1 MTQQRRAREK
11 VSRKLDGRIYVAHFN
26 KPIGPDGDPR
36 KQAGHY
42 LGWTPRTAEQRLAD
56 HKAGRGA
63 RLTQVANGLGI
74 DYHIVQDWPGNRDI
88 ENQLKLRAPKRLCP
102 ECNLDGKTPAII
114 ERALRREARSK
125 AYYRRKEAARE
136 KMKQLMA
143 KPLTAAE
150 KQRSGGEA
158 ASRFVQGQ
166 MNNGKDA
173 RDIEELIEGQHYGE
187 GDDRS
192 DYRTGWDRQ
201 LNDDLA
207 LAREVER
214 EDELAREQM
223 ELARESRGEEQAE
236 TAPAAPEP
244 APAWLP
250 TQADLEAHP
259 AAEHDT
265 EREAG

>member
-1 MTQQRRAREK
+1 MTQLRRARERI
-11 VSRKLDGRIYVAHFN
+11 SRKNDGRVYVFHFDR
-26 KPIGPDGDPR
+26 PIGTD
-36 KQAGHY
+36 KHQAQHY
-42 LGWTPRTAEQRLAD
+42 LGYTPRTVEERLAD

-63 RLTQVANGLGI
+63 RITQVANELGI
-74 DYHIVQDWPGNRDI
+74 DYHAVRDWPGNKDI
-88 ENQLKLRAPKRLCP
+88 ENDLKLRAPKRLCP
-102 ECNLDGKTPAII
+102 ECNPDGKTPAII

-150 KQRSGGEA
+150 KQRIGGEA

-166 MNNGKDA
+166 MNKGKDA
-173 RDIEELIEGQHYGE
+173 RDIEDAIDRQHYGE

-214 EDELAREQM
+214 EDELAREQIG
-223 ELARESRGEEQAE
+223 LAREAGEQTGTAP
-236 TAPAAPEP
+236 APAAPDP

-250 TQADLEAHP
+250 TAAELEAHP
-259 AAEHDT
+259 AADHDT